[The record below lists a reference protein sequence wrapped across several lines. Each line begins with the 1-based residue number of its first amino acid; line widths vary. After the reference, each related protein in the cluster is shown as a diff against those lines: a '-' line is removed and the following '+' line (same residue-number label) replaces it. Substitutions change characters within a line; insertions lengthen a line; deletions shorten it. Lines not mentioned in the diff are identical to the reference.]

1 MRVKGKACFFG
12 RPGIPGAASNDP
24 LLILQRRLE
33 FANETL
39 CAYL

>member
-24 LLILQRRLE
+24 LLI
-33 FANETL
+33 F
-39 CAYL
+39 